1 MRGSLYSTITFPM
14 TDTSTIKCPKCGE
27 YFEPTEAF
35 RHQMSEE
42 ILSAEKKRHETDLTR
57 VREETIKSVTERLAS
72 DAKAR
77 MESLEKDAMEEKDR
91 NKRLLK
97 QLEELSENLRLL
109 RRKDE
114 ERELEM
120 KKKLADEE
128 AKIREE
134 ARKKALEEH
143 DLKDREKDQN
153 YSVALKQIEELKTKL
168 QQGSQQA
175 QGESLELALEEE
187 LKREFPMDIIEEV
200 KKGQRG
206 ADILQRVVD
215 KKNRECG
222 MILWESKNAKWSDGW
237 ASKLREDQRQAKAH
251 LSILVVTDPPK
262 GVETYAHDNGI
273 WICVQKFAVPL
284 AMTLRYGLIRENF
297 LRDIQD
303 GKNEKKEELFRY
315 ITSIEFTHRMNA
327 IIEAF
332 GAMQDEVEREK
343 RWFQTKWARQEKQL
357 RNVIDHTQGMHGDLQ
372 GVVGKLLPELKV
384 QEPEGEDGGEQ

>member
-1 MRGSLYSTITFPM
+1 M
-14 TDTSTIKCPKCGE
+14 TDTTSIRCPKCGE
-27 YFEPTEAF
+27 FFEPTEAF

-42 ILSAEKKRHETDLTR
+42 ILLAEKKRHEEEVVR
-57 VREETIKSVTERLAS
+57 VKAETEKSITERLATE
-72 DAKAR
+72 AKSR
-77 MESLEKDAMEEKDR
+77 MESLQKDAEEEKER

-97 QLEELSENLRLL
+97 QLEQLSEDLRVL

-134 ARKKALEEH
+134 ARKKVQEEH
-143 DLKDREKDQN
+143 ELKDREKDQN

-187 LKREFPMDIIEEV
+187 LTREFPMDVIEEV

-215 KKNRECG
+215 KKGRECG
-222 MILWESKNAKWSDGW
+222 LILWESKNAKWSDTW
-237 ASKLREDQRQAKAH
+237 APKLREDQRQAKAH

-262 GVETYAHDNGI
+262 GVDTYTHDNGI

-297 LRDIQD
+297 IRDMQE
-303 GKNEKKEELFRY
+303 GKNEKKEELYRY

-332 GAMQDEVEREK
+332 GSMQDEVEREK

-357 RNVIDHTQGMHGDLQ
+357 RKVIDHTQGMHGDLQ
-372 GVVGKLLPELKV
+372 GVVGKSLPELKV
-384 QEPEGEDGGEQ
+384 QQPDAGDGELALLPDEQVNV

>member
-1 MRGSLYSTITFPM
+1 MSDQAP
-14 TDTSTIKCPKCGE
+14 IKCPKCGQ

-35 RHQMSEE
+35 RHQVGEE
-42 ILSAEKKRHETDLTR
+42 ILAAEKKRHEADLVR
-57 VREETIKSVTERLAS
+57 MREETVKTVTEKLVA
-72 DAKAR
+72 DAKER
-77 MESLEKDAMEEKDR
+77 MKALEADAGEEKER

-97 QLEELSENLRLL
+97 QLEDLSEDLRKL

-128 AKIREE
+128 AKIRDE
-134 ARKKALEEH
+134 ARKKVQEEH
-143 DLKDREKDQN
+143 ELKDREKDQN

-175 QGESLELALEEE
+175 QGESLELVLEEE
-187 LKREFPMDIIEEV
+187 LKHEFPMDIIEEV

-215 KKNRECG
+215 KKGRECG
-222 MILWESKNAKWSDGW
+222 MMLWESKNAKWSDTW
-237 ASKLREDQRQAKAH
+237 APKLREDARQAKAH

-262 GVETYAHDNGI
+262 GLTTYMHDNGI
-273 WICVQKFAVPL
+273 WICMQKFAVPL

-297 LRDIQD
+297 VRDIQS
-303 GKNEKKEELFRY
+303 GKDEKKEELYRY

-332 GAMQDEVEREK
+332 GSMQDEVEREK

-357 RNVIDHTQGMHGDLQ
+357 RKVIDHTQGMHGDLQ
-372 GVVGKLLPELKV
+372 GVVGKTLPELKV
-384 QEPEGEDGGEQ
+384 QEPEASVEEGLPLIEE

>member
-1 MRGSLYSTITFPM
+1 
-14 TDTSTIKCPKCGE
+14 
-27 YFEPTEAF
+27 
-35 RHQMSEE
+35 MSEE
-42 ILSAEKKRHETDLTR
+42 ILSAEKKRHETDLAR
-57 VREETIKSVTERLAS
+57 VREETAKAVTERLS
-72 DAKAR
+72 SEAKSR
-77 MESLEKDAMEEKDR
+77 MESLQKDAEEEKER
-91 NKRLLK
+91 NRRLLK
-97 QLEELSENLRLL
+97 QLEQLSEDIRIL

-128 AKIREE
+128 AKIRDE
-134 ARKKALEEH
+134 ARKKAMEEH

-153 YSVALKQIEELKTKL
+153 YAVALKQIEELKTKL

-175 QGESLELALEEE
+175 QGESLELALEEQ
-187 LKREFPMDIIEEV
+187 LKREFPMDVIEEV

-215 KKNRECG
+215 KKGRECG
-222 MILWESKNAKWSDGW
+222 MILWESKNAKWSDTW
-237 ASKLREDQRQAKAH
+237 APKLREDQRQAKAH

-262 GVETYAHDNGI
+262 GVDTYAHDNGI

-297 LRDIQD
+297 VRDMQV
-303 GKNEKKEELFRY
+303 GKNEKKEELYRY

-332 GAMQDEVEREK
+332 GSMQDEVEREK

-357 RNVIDHTQGMHGDLQ
+357 RKVIDHTQGMHGDMQ
-372 GVVGKLLPELKV
+372 GLIGNALPKIETLELPDAGDNPDV
-384 QEPEGEDGGEQ
+384 A